1 MEATARRAWGVGLF
15 ALVGTTAILSLLGCQ
30 PSDRMAVSPT
40 NPMCPACGQAAQAQ
54 QLADLNF
61 TQIICP
67 VCEDVEK
74 VDPRFL
80 ERLEVFTGGPLGD
93 TVYACAAC
101 SALIEQCAACPP
113 AGGAV
118 ARRNPRGE

>member
-1 MEATARRAWGVGLF
+1 MEATARRVGVGML
-15 ALVGTTAILSLLGCQ
+15 AMACTLVILSFLGCQ
-30 PSDRMAVSPT
+30 SSDRMAVSPT

-61 TQIICP
+61 TQVICP
-67 VCEDVEK
+67 VCADAEK

-93 TVYACAAC
+93 TVYACSAC
-101 SALIEQCAACPP
+101 SALIAQCAACPP

-118 ARRNPRGE
+118 ARRNNRGG